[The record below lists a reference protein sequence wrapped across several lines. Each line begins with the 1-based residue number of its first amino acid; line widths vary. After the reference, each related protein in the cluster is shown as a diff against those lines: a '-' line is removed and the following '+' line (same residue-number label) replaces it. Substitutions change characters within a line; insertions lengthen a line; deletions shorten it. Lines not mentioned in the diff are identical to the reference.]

1 MENNPEPHPYIHSK
15 QFHTPCLTATMYI
28 IMTRSFFSLPTDQQA
43 LPSPSL
49 HSESSAS
56 EQSSDEEYMCPLT
69 KKKPK
74 PKKTVQKVKEEKR
87 EPAARS
93 EEEEIATGGETGK
106 TGYKLVSAASYPPQ
120 LVRTSHGQSAVRDT
134 SSDFARKQVSKLV
147 RPEAPPLVKTAWPSS
162 SHRHYSSGEIK
173 VVPGNAV
180 GVVMGG
186 ASSKQGER
194 QLLPKVKQK
203 LDHMSP
209 IISLPKIH
217 QPQVILS
224 AGVQRP
230 PPPLVSTKSR
240 DSQGHSHSIIS
251 ATASHS
257 LSSSQHHRHHTQTQ
271 KSSKRVSID
280 PSLLGPSKK
289 PSPHKSP
296 KTVPPFSLSSP
307 VKKSKPPP
315 NTQYGVIAASPS
327 SAPHKI
333 QTPTTSFS
341 MVQLPSNIPRVMT
354 PIQLVSPNQNQAP
367 HALTATSQG
376 AYQTAMGSGGLIFLQ
391 GGTPQTTYISQG
403 GQTYQ
408 VINPGAAVSAESSQK
423 VSVIMQPPVGTT
435 YLTSADLQGGIQY
448 IRQLDGPPDREKSPG
463 GSGQG
468 DKTRDEFEKMRQ
480 SEREKLGLGEGDK
493 NSTSWTPAVRD
504 PRREKF
510 LAPQHEGVTET
521 HGGRGESIQR
531 QSPEDRMSEKLKFY
545 LAKEKERVKGAPS
558 KSPLATKTGETG
570 SANRGSSPQTSSL
583 ESAPGDRIPYAS
595 LRQRGRRSSLSES
608 SSRSRKKLPSVS
620 QQQGSKLSRLVVS
633 PTLFRSSSSP
643 PDPSGQIP
651 PEPLSPTKT
660 TTGTTKTTTMPKTAA
675 TTNTPRTI
683 KKAIGGAKT
692 KAKLQPKPLF
702 SPDNLTEDDPVS
714 SLVSSSASPS
724 LIGQSALQTTPTS
737 FDPESESVGLE
748 QGQGEEVQCLNSNSN
763 NNGKSGTSDQEPND
777 VACESHSETAA
788 GNVDGME
795 LGQTTRNVGMESGQ
809 GTHHECGMEQ
819 DSLLGKRSTEE
830 DVVTP
835 PRKRG
840 RPAGRGRGRGR
851 GKGKT
856 QSGSPRVEENR
867 PIRSCPDQQHSPEEG
882 SSQAQD
888 ESGKEPTPPR
898 KRGRPKKSTN
908 QTTSSGQG
916 SIVESETKDQD
927 TPETPSTPRTRG
939 MRRREADPVQDTPTT
954 SSQQSE
960 TETETEVATTPRRQ
974 RGRPRGTPGSGKS
987 RSFPCNHCG
996 EAFTTK
1002 YLLQVHTDNEHPPDL
1017 GVCNHYITMTSSV
1030 LHHNY
1035 VIPSTA

>member
-1 MENNPEPHPYIHSK
+1 
-15 QFHTPCLTATMYI
+15 
-28 IMTRSFFSLPTDQQA
+28 
-43 LPSPSL
+43 
-49 HSESSAS
+49 
-56 EQSSDEEYMCPLT
+56 MCPLT

-93 EEEEIATGGETGK
+93 EEQEMATGGETGK
-106 TGYKLVSAASYPPQ
+106 TGYKLVSAAGFPPQ
-120 LVRTSHGQSAVRDT
+120 LVRTSHDQSAVRDT
-134 SSDFARKQVSKLV
+134 PSDFARKQVSKLV
-147 RPEAPPLVKTAWPSS
+147 RPEAPPLVKTAWSSS

-186 ASSKQGER
+186 VSSKQGER
-194 QLLPKVKQK
+194 RFLAKVKPK
-203 LDHMSP
+203 LDHVSP

-217 QPQVILS
+217 QPQAILS

-240 DSQGHSHSIIS
+240 DKSRDSRGHSHSLIS
-251 ATASHS
+251 ATASSS
-257 LSSSQHHRHHTQTQ
+257 LSSSQPHRHHTQTQ

-280 PSLLGPSKK
+280 PSLLGPLKK
-289 PSPHKSP
+289 PSPQKSP
-296 KTVPPFSLSSP
+296 KTVPPLSLSSP

-315 NTQYGVIAASPS
+315 NNQYGLIAASPS
-327 SAPHKI
+327 HTSSPAPHKI
-333 QTPTTSFS
+333 QTPTTSYS

-354 PIQLVSPNQNQAP
+354 PIQLVSPTQNQAP
-367 HALTATSQG
+367 HGALTATSQG
-376 AYQTAMGSGGLIFLQ
+376 AYQTAMGSGGLFFLQ
-391 GGTPQTTYISQG
+391 GATPQTTYFSQG

-435 YLTSADLQGGIQY
+435 YLTSADLHGGIQY
-448 IRQLDGPPDREKSPG
+448 IRQLDGPPDQEKSPG

-480 SEREKLGLGEGDK
+480 SEQEKLGLGEGDK
-493 NSTSWTPAVRD
+493 NSMSLTPAVRD

-510 LAPQHEGVTET
+510 LAPQHQGVTET
-521 HGGRGESIQR
+521 HGGQGESIQR

-558 KSPLATKTGETG
+558 KSPQATKTGETG
-570 SANRGSSPQTSSL
+570 SANRGGSPQTSSL
-583 ESAPGDRIPYAS
+583 EPAPGDRIPYAS
-595 LRQRGRRSSLSES
+595 PRQRGRRASSSES
-608 SSRSRKKLPSVS
+608 SSRSRKKSPSVS
-620 QQQGSKLSRLVVS
+620 QQQGSKLSRLVLS

-643 PDPSGQIP
+643 PNTSGQIT
-651 PEPLSPTKT
+651 PEPPSSTKT
-660 TTGTTKTTTMPKTAA
+660 TTGTTKTTTMAKTTA
-675 TTNTPRTI
+675 TTNTPRTV

-692 KAKLQPKPLF
+692 KAKLLPKPLF
-702 SPDNLTEDDPVS
+702 SPDNLTKDDPVS
-714 SLVSSSASPS
+714 SLVTSPS
-724 LIGQSALQTTPTS
+724 LIGQSAFETTPTS
-737 FDPESESVGLE
+737 FDPESESVSLE
-748 QGQGEEVQCLNSNSN
+748 QGQGEEVQCFNSNSN

-795 LGQTTRNVGMESGQ
+795 LGQTTRDVVRMESGQ
-809 GTHHECGMEQ
+809 DTHHECGMEQ

-830 DVVTP
+830 DVATP
-835 PRKRG
+835 TRKRG
-840 RPAGRGRGRGR
+840 RPAGRGRGKGRGRGR

-856 QSGSPRVEENR
+856 PSGVEENQ
-867 PIRSCPDQQHSPEEG
+867 PIRSCPDQKHSPKEG

-888 ESGKEPTPPR
+888 ESGNEPTPPR

-939 MRRREADPVQDTPTT
+939 KRRREADPVQDTPTT
-954 SSQQSE
+954 AASSSQRSE
-960 TETETEVATTPRRQ
+960 TETETEVTTTPRRQ
-974 RGRPRGTPGSGKS
+974 RGRPRATPGSVQP
-987 RSFPCNHCG
+987 RSFSCKECS

-1017 GVCNHYITMTSSV
+1017 GVCNHYITTTSSV

-1035 VIPSTA
+1035 VILPHPHSPRRQWRITYLYGRRY